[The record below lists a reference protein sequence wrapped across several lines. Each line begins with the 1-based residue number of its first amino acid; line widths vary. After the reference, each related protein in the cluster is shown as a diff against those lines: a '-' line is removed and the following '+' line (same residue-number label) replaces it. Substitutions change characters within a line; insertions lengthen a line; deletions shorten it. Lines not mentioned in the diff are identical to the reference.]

1 MCNPGRSLRAIQF
14 QNGSSLRCL
23 TLLALVPHVQIVS
36 VAGRRHFAARLPGR
50 AIRRRTYLLL
60 GLLQLR

>member
-1 MCNPGRSLRAIQF
+1 MCNPGRSSRAIQF

-36 VAGRRHFAARLPGR
+36 VAGRFAARLPGR
-50 AIRRRTYLLL
+50 AIQRRTYRLL